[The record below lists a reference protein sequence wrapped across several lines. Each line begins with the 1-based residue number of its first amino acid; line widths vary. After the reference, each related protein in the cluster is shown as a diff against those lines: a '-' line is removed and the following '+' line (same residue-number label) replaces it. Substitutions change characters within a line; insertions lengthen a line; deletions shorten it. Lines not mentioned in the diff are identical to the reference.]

1 MYRAIVKWNSRDRM
15 AVALAIALGTALAT
29 GSAIGVGSGR
39 DTRAASLTIRHPR
52 VVVLK
57 SKRSLHLFDGQN
69 LIRSYAVD
77 LGVTPIGQKRR
88 ALDGRTPEGRF
99 RVISKNPESPFHRF
113 VGIDY
118 PDRSAVDWGLTS
130 GLISPGAA
138 TAILQDI
145 AAGRGPNWQTA
156 LGGGIGLHGH
166 STGTDSTGGCI
177 ALADAHIEELFS
189 VLRIGDPIDI
199 LP

>member
-77 LGVTPIGQKRR
+77 LGVTPIGKKRR

-118 PDRSAVDWGLTS
+118 PDRQS
-130 GLISPGAA
+130 
-138 TAILQDI
+138 
-145 AAGRGPNWQTA
+145 
-156 LGGGIGLHGH
+156 
-166 STGTDSTGGCI
+166 
-177 ALADAHIEELFS
+177 
-189 VLRIGDPIDI
+189 
-199 LP
+199 